1 MTCNNVCDFEANII
15 KTILNDVE
23 TAPKLQKVENEGLKS
38 LIGDNARFKSQYRV
52 EVRIKCFL

>member
-23 TAPKLQKVENEGLKS
+23 TAPNLRKVENEGLKS
-38 LIGDNARFKSQYRV
+38 LIGDDARCDLRV
-52 EVRIKCFL
+52 STEWR